1 MKQVNIAFI
10 TERMIKG
17 HGVDLVV
24 DRLADGLAKIGYNCE
39 VYCNY
44 FDETFT
50 GRKAYK
56 IKKFPYT
63 RPVDNP
69 IVYER
74 MIRRFVPYLND
85 KKIDLFIIQSFPF
98 YSLIPKLK
106 KPTLAVDHGIISL
119 DGLPLKRR
127 LWFKYMEFSQNLSYF
142 NKAGKV
148 ITVSKYLLDCLPGNI
163 RKKAAYIY
171 NGSNHYQKIDF
182 LKEEIEDF
190 KNKLC
195 IEPEDILLLFVGR
208 LNFSNQP
215 YKGLEELTKIYH
227 NLYQENNHIKLLA
240 VGYGSRNDEELL
252 KNQGILSIRNAPE
265 DIMPLIYKSCD
276 IYTTC
281 SRWEGFD
288 LPVVEAQNFGKP
300 VVCFDIGAHPEVLIN
315 NETGFMVSDHKEF
328 IEKLKI
334 LINKPVAREEFG
346 KKAKEF
352 SKKFT
357 WEKSVEEYDKEIRKL
372 LNIKEIDIKSAYYT
386 GKDKIKNDEEVAV
399 IIVNYNSS
407 YTCMKECIDSLKNQ
421 TYKNIEITIF
431 DNDSQND
438 TLDSIKKEYKNL
450 KIVYSDKN
458 LGLGE
463 AINRALEKITAKY
476 VMISNFDVVY
486 NFKAVEE
493 LVSQINKLDESYIGL
508 APKIKFYYEK
518 EYIESVGTYID
529 NSLYIGYTGKGQL
542 DMQQYNRPENVFG
555 ASFTSCFIK
564 REAFDDLIVGRVD
577 STFFL
582 FYEDIDFCY
591 RANILGYK
599 FQSCP
604 TAVCHHKYAY
614 SFRDDASFFQ
624 NKYYYQK
631 LNLLK
636 TAYKNAEES
645 NLKRIMNIELSI
657 QKQNLKDKSLRST
670 ARNII
675 RNFNGSLRYLKKC
688 RPNIQFSRLLA
699 DSDIFKYCWGE
710 FNFYDEVKNE
720 PVYSVLNLHRIYQRL
735 FVLIGNERYEE
746 YTNYLINLENTRIR
760 IENENLKKL
769 LHSKLKYEP
778 KFIHEFIDKIG

>member
-1 MKQVNIAFI
+1 
-10 TERMIKG
+10 MIKG

-39 VYCNY
+39 IYCNY

-63 RPVDNP
+63 RPLDNP

-106 KPTLAVDHGIISL
+106 KPTLVVDHGIISL
-119 DGLPLKRR
+119 SRLPLKRR

-148 ITVSKYLLDCLPGNI
+148 ITVSQYLLDCLPRNI
-163 RKKAAYIY
+163 RKKAGFIY

-182 LKEEIEDF
+182 SKEEIEDF
-190 KNKLC
+190 KRQLC

-227 NLYQENNHIKLLA
+227 HLYQENNHIKFLA

-252 KNQGILSIRNAPE
+252 RNQGILSIKNASE

-300 VVCFDIGAHPEVLIN
+300 VVCYDIGAHPEVLIN
-315 NETGFMVSDHKEF
+315 NKTGFIVKDTSEF
-328 IEKLKI
+328 LEKLKI
-334 LINKPVAREEFG
+334 LINEPETRKEFG

-372 LNIKEIDIKSAYYT
+372 LNIKETDLKSARDT
-386 GKDKIKNDEEVAV
+386 DKDKTKIGEKVAV
-399 IIVNYNSS
+399 VIVNYNSS

-431 DNDSQND
+431 DNNSQND
-438 TLDSIKKEYKNL
+438 TLDSIKKQFKDL
-450 KIVYSDKN
+450 KIIYSDKN

-463 AINRALEKITAKY
+463 AINRTLEEIAAKY
-476 VMISNFDVVY
+476 VLISNFDVVY

-493 LVSQINKLDESYIGL
+493 LVSQIGELDESYIGL
-508 APKIKFYYEK
+508 APKIKFYYQQ

-555 ASFTSCFIK
+555 VSFTSCFIK
-564 REAFDDLIVGRVD
+564 REAFDDLIVGKVD
-577 STFFL
+577 PTFFL

-604 TAVCHHKYAY
+604 TAVCYHKYAY

-636 TAYKNAEES
+636 TAYKNTEES
-645 NLKRIMNIELSI
+645 NLKRIMDIELNI
-657 QKQNLKDKSLRST
+657 QKQNLKDKSLKST
-670 ARNII
+670 ARNILKD
-675 RNFNGSLRYLKKC
+675 FNGSLGYLKKC
-688 RPNIQFSRLLA
+688 RPNIQFSRLLP
-699 DSDIFKYCWGE
+699 DSEIIKYCWGE

-735 FVLIGNERYEE
+735 FVLIGNEKYEE

-760 IENENLKKL
+760 IESENLRKL

-778 KFIHEFIDKIG
+778 KFIHEFIDKIS